1 MQTAI
6 PQKDLRAIIAEDDA
20 AVRYTLRQIVETR
33 CEVIAEAENGQVA
46 VELAGALNPDIVL
59 LDISMPILNGF
70 EAARRIRNNLPHVSV
85 IIVSSHSD
93 PAYVEQAFRSGA
105 GGYVFKGS
113 AAVQLVEA
121 IQHVSNGRTFHPT

>member
-20 AVRYTLRQIVETR
+20 ALRCTLRQIVETR

-70 EAARRIRNNLPHVSV
+70 EASQRIRNQLPHVRIV
-85 IIVSSHSD
+85 IVSSHSD

-105 GGYVFKGS
+105 QGYVFKGS
-113 AAVQLVEA
+113 AIVQLVEA
-121 IQHVSNGRTFHPT
+121 IQDVINGRTFRPT

>member
-59 LDISMPILNGF
+59 LDISMP
-70 EAARRIRNNLPHVSV
+70 
-85 IIVSSHSD
+85 D
-93 PAYVEQAFRSGA
+93 PKRV
-105 GGYVFKGS
+105 
-113 AAVQLVEA
+113 
-121 IQHVSNGRTFHPT
+121 